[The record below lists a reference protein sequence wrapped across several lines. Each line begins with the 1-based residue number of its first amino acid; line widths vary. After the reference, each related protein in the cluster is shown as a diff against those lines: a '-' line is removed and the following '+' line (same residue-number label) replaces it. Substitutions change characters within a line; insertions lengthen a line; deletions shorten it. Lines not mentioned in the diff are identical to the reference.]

1 MKKIFVLFL
10 SFILMNFFAGCS
22 NQNTDSPAHE
32 VITLENAET
41 DESDKNSVSFEE
53 DDTNKTDSKS
63 VVIYFSVPETTNS
76 DNMTEEE
83 DNSVVVIDGEVLG
96 NTQYVAMLIAE
107 NIGANIFR
115 IEPKTPYTT
124 SHEELVDLASQEQK
138 ENARP
143 ELKQNIEN
151 LEDYNIIFIG
161 YPIWWSDLP
170 MILYTFFDEND
181 FSGKTIVLFST
192 HGGSQLSGTVE
203 TITALEPDAQ
213 IEKSAFTVSRNIV
226 QDCKEDV
233 LNWLKELKYIE

>member
-10 SFILMNFFAGCS
+10 SFILMNFFAGYS
-22 NQNTDSPAHE
+22 NQNIDSPAHE

-124 SHEELVDLASQEQK
+124 SHKELVDLASQEQK